1 MTNRKTAKTSNNA
14 SSQTKRTQKSR
25 PQSSRT
31 QKPNATA
38 SSSSIMPLLL
48 VVIFLAGLIGAAQ
61 QHMLPIGIVGI
72 YLTLSLLSF
81 IAYAIDK
88 SAAKRGKWR
97 TKEST
102 LHLLAL
108 MGGWPGALFAQNV
121 LRHKSV
127 KASFRNV
134 FWLTVIANLAVLAYG
149 IQTGAIDMF
158 I

>member
-1 MTNRKTAKTSNNA
+1 MTYKKQPNENRHLKNGRSENRRTQPKTAQKKPA
-14 SSQTKRTQKSR
+14 SRNR
-25 PQSSRT
+25 L
-31 QKPNATA
+31 
-38 SSSSIMPLLL
+38 SIVPLLA
-48 VVIFLAGLIGAAQ
+48 VVLFLAGLIIAAQ

-72 YLTLSLLSF
+72 YLTLSLLTF

-108 MGGWPGALFAQNV
+108 MGGWPGALFAQTT

-127 KASFRNV
+127 KASFKHI
-134 FWLTVIANLAVLAYG
+134 FWLTVAANLAAFGYG
-149 IQTGAIDMF
+149 IQTGAMDMF